1 MGIESIKDWYK
12 RRKMKIRINDAKG
25 KLKLGDWVR
34 TNSTGSGRLQNP
46 PVVGEIGEIDEDAF
60 YIWQNTIA
68 VSIVTG
74 KQIGRA
80 HV

>member
-1 MGIESIKDWYK
+1 
-12 RRKMKIRINDAKG
+12 MKIRINDAKG

-60 YIWQNTIA
+60 YIWQNTIDGGMGE
-68 VSIVTG
+68 I
-74 KQIGRA
+74 
-80 HV
+80 